1 MLTDLVPQF
10 GSLIFTILA
19 FVVALSIIVTIHEFG
34 HYIVARWSGIK
45 ADVFSVG
52 FGPALAGRSDRH
64 GTRWQIAAIPLGGY
78 VKFKGDANAASVGGD
93 EAALAAMTPAERRQ
107 TLDGAPLW
115 ARAATVAAGPV
126 FNFITAILVFAGVAL
141 TTGLATD
148 QITVDTLAD
157 LPGGV
162 GGVQPGD
169 RILAVDGQP
178 VADYT
183 ALTQADRSLPPAAGR
198 LYTVSRD
205 GSERQV
211 QGPAI
216 MPLRAAG
223 IAPGSAADQAGLR
236 AGDVITAADDKPL
249 LSFDAL
255 RDAVEASEGAA
266 LKLSVW
272 RPDPG
277 VGAGQGETFETTL
290 AARRTDLPKTGGG
303 FETRWL
309 IGITG
314 DLFFTPA
321 TRPASLTEA
330 LRIGLSQTAEI
341 VTTSLSGLW
350 SMLTGA
356 ISSCNLQGAIGIA
369 ETSAAAAE
377 GGVQSF
383 IWFIGVL
390 SVAVGF
396 LNLLPIPVLDGG
408 HLAFYGWEALTGRPP
423 SDRARDLLLR
433 IGMALIL
440 TLMIFGLMN
449 DIRCP

>member
-1 MLTDLVPQF
+1 MLSDLVPQF
-10 GSLIFTILA
+10 GSLIFTVAA
-19 FVVALSIIVTIHEFG
+19 FVLALSIIVTIHEFG

-52 FGPALAGRSDRH
+52 FGPSLIGRTDRH

-78 VKFKGDANAASVGGD
+78 VKFRGDADPASVGGD
-93 EAALAAMTPAERRQ
+93 EAALAQMTPDERRQ

-126 FNFITAILVFAGVAL
+126 FNFITAILVFAGVVL
-141 TTGLATD
+141 VTGLPTD
-148 QITVDTLAD
+148 KVTVADLFD
-157 LPGGV
+157 LPGGA
-162 GGVQPGD
+162 GGVLPGD

-178 VADYT
+178 VADYS
-183 ALTQADRSLPPAAGR
+183 ALRRLDLSLPPAASR
-198 LYTVSRD
+198 IYTVARD
-205 GSERQV
+205 GTERQV
-211 QGPAI
+211 EGPAVV
-216 MPLRAAG
+216 PLRASG
-223 IAPGSAADQAGLR
+223 VAPGSAADEAGLR
-236 AGDVITAADDKPL
+236 TGDVITSVDGKPL
-249 LSFDAL
+249 ISFESL
-255 RDAVEASEGAA
+255 RNTVEASQGVP

-277 VGAGQGETFETTL
+277 VNAGQGETFETTL
-290 AARRTDLPKTGGG
+290 SARLTDMPKAEGG
-303 FETRWL
+303 FKPQWQ

-314 DLFFTPA
+314 DPFFAPV
-321 TRPASLTEA
+321 TRPPSIIEA
-330 LRIGLSQTAEI
+330 LRYGVEWSRYIIIQ
-341 VTTSLSGLW
+341 SLSGIKA
-350 SMLTGA
+350 MIKGE

-377 GGVQSF
+377 GGAQSF
-383 IWFIGVL
+383 IRFVAVL

-440 TLMIFGLMN
+440 TLMIFALLN
-449 DIRCP
+449 DLRCP